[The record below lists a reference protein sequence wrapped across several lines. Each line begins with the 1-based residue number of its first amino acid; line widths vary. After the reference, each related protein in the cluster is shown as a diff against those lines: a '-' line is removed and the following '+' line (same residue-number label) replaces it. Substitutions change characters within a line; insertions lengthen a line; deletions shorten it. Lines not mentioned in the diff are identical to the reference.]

1 MKNPTDLLYTKS
13 HEWVKKLDDGTVKV
27 GLTDYAQHELGDL
40 VFINL
45 PEVGDQVEA
54 EGSFG
59 DVESVKAVSDII
71 SPAAG
76 EVSAVNDAAL
86 DSPGDVNGDPYGV
99 WLAEISNVTAK
110 RELLTPEEYE
120 KLLEEEA

>member
-1 MKNPTDLLYTKS
+1 M
-13 HEWVKKLDDGTVKV
+13 
-27 GLTDYAQHELGDL
+27 
-40 VFINL
+40 FINL

-71 SPAAG
+71 SPATG

>member
-1 MKNPTDLLYTKS
+1 MNIPKNLLYTKS
-13 HEWVKKLDDGTVKV
+13 HEWVEIDGDKLKV
-27 GLTDYAQHELGDL
+27 GLTEHATEQLGDL

-45 PEVGDQVEA
+45 PEVGDSVEA
-54 EGSFG
+54 EGEFG
-59 DVESVKAVSDII
+59 DVESVKAVSDVV
-71 SPAAG
+71 SPATG
-76 EVSAVNDAAL
+76 EVSAVNDAVL
-86 DSPGDVNGDPYGV
+86 DSPESVNADPYGA

>member
-1 MKNPTDLLYTKS
+1 MNIPEELRYART
-13 HEWVKKLDDGTVKV
+13 HEWLKEEGSVFTV
-27 GLTDYAQHELGDL
+27 GLTDFAQHSLGDI
-40 VFINL
+40 VFVNL
-45 PEVGDQVEA
+45 PQEGDPVTAGEA
-54 EGSFG
+54 FG

-71 SPAAG
+71 SPATG

>member
-1 MKNPTDLLYTKS
+1 MNVPKNLMYTAS
-13 HEWVKKLDDGTVKV
+13 HEWVEIDGDKMKI
-27 GLTDYAQHELGDL
+27 GLTEHASEQLGDL

-54 EGSFG
+54 EGAFG

-71 SPAAG
+71 SPATG
-76 EVSAVNDAAL
+76 EVTAVNDAAL

-110 RELLTPEEYE
+110 RDLLTPEEYE